1 MQQSSSLYR
10 NDRHRSIIAFQLK
23 YSINSNTTNPI
34 YSTLKFSIIKSHHH
48 VKRKKKRNHILYF
61 LQLFFNSRWKMEGM
75 KETKKKKKENNF
87 QKTYFALFS
96 GRTEIETATRMKR
109 GKTWRWKRKE
119 IRQEEN
125 RSCEKPRGGE
135 GEELNPPKNFSPLL
149 FSLFRGE
156 GTRGWSGTVW

>member
-34 YSTLKFSIIKSHHH
+34 YSTLKFSIIKINNKSHHH
-48 VKRKKKRNHILYF
+48 VKRKKKKKPYIIFSPTFFQLAMKDGGDERN
-61 LQLFFNSRWKMEGM
+61 
-75 KETKKKKKENNF
+75 KKKKENNF

-156 GTRGWSGTVW
+156 GTRG